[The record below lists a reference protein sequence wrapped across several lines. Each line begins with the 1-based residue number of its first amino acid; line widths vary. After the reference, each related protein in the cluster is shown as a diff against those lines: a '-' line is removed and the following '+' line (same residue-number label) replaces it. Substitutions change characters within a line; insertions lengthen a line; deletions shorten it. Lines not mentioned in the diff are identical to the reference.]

1 MNEFHEKLIRGL
13 TKLAEIPAEELL
25 ERIEKFS
32 WSEGAAQYAF
42 LETLICEPLSKPAQR
57 EAASCEET
65 YYVSEKQET
74 SDPTASH
81 VSDSEEKVP

>member
-1 MNEFHEKLIRGL
+1 VNEFHEKLIRGL
-13 TKLAEIPAEELL
+13 KKLAELPAEELL
-25 ERIEKFS
+25 ERIDKFS
-32 WSEGAAQYAF
+32 WPEGAAQYAL
-42 LETLICEPLSKPAQR
+42 LETLICEPLSKPTQR

-81 VSDSEEKVP
+81 VSDSEEKVS